1 MAERPSRRQR
11 HLGQAPTLTPADST
25 SLSLAIAAA
34 DVSLQALRAAGMDP
48 TATGTQDA
56 VRQLCPE
63 LPDHEL
69 RLLHHILLTIRHRA
83 DQQLWNA
90 VW

>member
-1 MAERPSRRQR
+1 MTERPSSRPS
-11 HLGQAPTLTPADST
+11 HLAQAIAITPADST

-34 DVSLQALRAAGMDP
+34 NVSLQALLAAGMDP
-48 TATGTQDA
+48 AATGTQDA

-69 RLLHHILLTIRHRA
+69 RLLHHILLTIRRRA
-83 DQQLWNA
+83 DQLLWNA
-90 VW
+90 LW